1 MAKLTGISLI
11 AVEVELIG
19 AGGCA
24 NILMSRDG
32 IHPRSPSASFLWIW
46 PSAIRF
52 QHKVKPDDPR
62 RNLNIHK
69 GNLRAH
75 EEGPMGMRRRDQLVE
90 VILKALC
97 IADLLLLVLL
107 LQQPIEA
114 GDDLSVDLYP
124 VSSGHAM
131 KPRLY

>member
-1 MAKLTGISLI
+1 
-11 AVEVELIG
+11 
-19 AGGCA
+19 
-24 NILMSRDG
+24 
-32 IHPRSPSASFLWIW
+32 
-46 PSAIRF
+46 
-52 QHKVKPDDPR
+52 
-62 RNLNIHK
+62 
-69 GNLRAH
+69 
-75 EEGPMGMRRRDQLVE
+75 MGMRRRDQLVE

-124 VSSGHAM
+124 VSSGYAI